1 MRRHVSE
8 REIFNKNG
16 FLERKNL
23 FNEKEV
29 ALLLAAAKSP
39 DVTDHAFE
47 MKDRLG
53 KRSRLTLWFTPG
65 DDTLGLMSRSD
76 RIVGYVQYLLGD
88 GEVCHFHS
96 KVMQKEPRVGGA
108 WEWHQDYGYWYQNGF
123 LYPDAMLSVMIA
135 LTDANKENGCLQV
148 LKGSHKMQRFQHLFT
163 GDQQGADIDFVKE
176 ARKQLA
182 LAYCELQAGDVLFF
196 HSNLLHRSAENLS
209 ENARWSII
217 SAYNLSYN
225 IPFKEEN
232 HSCIEPIRRVSDKDL
247 LDKGYMP
254 LGDVDFLEKE
264 QELKSKRGQC

>member
-65 DDTLGLMSRSD
+65 DDTLGFMSRSD

-96 KVMQKEPRVGGA
+96 KVMQKEPRVGGGLGVA
-108 WEWHQDYGYWYQNGF
+108 SGLWILVSEWFPLSRCHAICHDCSNGR
-123 LYPDAMLSVMIA
+123 
-135 LTDANKENGCLQV
+135 E
-148 LKGSHKMQRFQHLFT
+148 
-163 GDQQGADIDFVKE
+163 
-176 ARKQLA
+176 
-182 LAYCELQAGDVLFF
+182 
-196 HSNLLHRSAENLS
+196 
-209 ENARWSII
+209 
-217 SAYNLSYN
+217 
-225 IPFKEEN
+225 
-232 HSCIEPIRRVSDKDL
+232 
-247 LDKGYMP
+247 
-254 LGDVDFLEKE
+254 
-264 QELKSKRGQC
+264 

>member
-23 FNEKEV
+23 FNKKEV

-108 WEWHQDYGYWYQNGF
+108 WEWHQDR
-123 LYPDAMLSVMIA
+123 
-135 LTDANKENGCLQV
+135 NKHQDRIYIYIYV
-148 LKGSHKMQRFQHLFT
+148 
-163 GDQQGADIDFVKE
+163 
-176 ARKQLA
+176 
-182 LAYCELQAGDVLFF
+182 
-196 HSNLLHRSAENLS
+196 
-209 ENARWSII
+209 
-217 SAYNLSYN
+217 
-225 IPFKEEN
+225 
-232 HSCIEPIRRVSDKDL
+232 
-247 LDKGYMP
+247 
-254 LGDVDFLEKE
+254 
-264 QELKSKRGQC
+264 

>member
-1 MRRHVSE
+1 MSE

-23 FNEKEV
+23 FNKKEV

-96 KVMQKEPRVGGA
+96 KVMQK
-108 WEWHQDYGYWYQNGF
+108 
-123 LYPDAMLSVMIA
+123 
-135 LTDANKENGCLQV
+135 
-148 LKGSHKMQRFQHLFT
+148 
-163 GDQQGADIDFVKE
+163 
-176 ARKQLA
+176 
-182 LAYCELQAGDVLFF
+182 
-196 HSNLLHRSAENLS
+196 
-209 ENARWSII
+209 
-217 SAYNLSYN
+217 
-225 IPFKEEN
+225 
-232 HSCIEPIRRVSDKDL
+232 
-247 LDKGYMP
+247 
-254 LGDVDFLEKE
+254 
-264 QELKSKRGQC
+264 